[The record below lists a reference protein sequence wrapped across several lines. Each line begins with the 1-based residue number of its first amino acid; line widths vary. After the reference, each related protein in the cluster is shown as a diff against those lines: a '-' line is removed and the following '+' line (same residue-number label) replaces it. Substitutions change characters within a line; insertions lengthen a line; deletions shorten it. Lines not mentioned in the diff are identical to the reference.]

1 MSEDNDSIS
10 TPQTPEKSF
19 SQEDV
24 ERIVKERIATAKK
37 KEAEKF
43 ADYEELKAAAA
54 RLAELEGSNKS
65 ELEKAFGERDEFK
78 TKYEELNGKIETW
91 KKRQDNL
98 KAAKKLFEEAQIRSE
113 GWEYL
118 EDVIG
123 PADTEESI
131 REKLEKARRITGVRD
146 VGSSGRTPPPATSKA
161 PTVKEQLAAEMQKP
175 KPDQLRIIQLRG
187 RIAAGEA

>member
-1 MSEDNDSIS
+1 MSDP
-10 TPQTPEKSF
+10 TTPETTPTPDKSF

-24 ERIVKERIATAKK
+24 ERIVKERISTAKK

-43 ADYEELKAAAA
+43 ADYDDLKAAAA

-78 TKYEELNGKIETW
+78 TKYEELNGKVETW
-91 KKRQDNL
+91 QKRQENL
-98 KAAKKLFEEAQIRSE
+98 KAAKKLFDEAQIRSE

-131 REKLEKARRITGVRD
+131 REKLEKARRITGVKD

-161 PTVKEQLAAEMQKP
+161 PTLSEQLAAEIQKP
-175 KPDQLRIIQLRG
+175 KPDAMKLIQLRG
-187 RIAAGEA
+187 KIAAGD